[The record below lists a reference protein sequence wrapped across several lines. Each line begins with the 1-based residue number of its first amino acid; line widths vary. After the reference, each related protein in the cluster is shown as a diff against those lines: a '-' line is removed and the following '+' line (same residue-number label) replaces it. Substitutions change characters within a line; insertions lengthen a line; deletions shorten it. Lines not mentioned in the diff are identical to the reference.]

1 MGLSERIKFVASA
14 CYINVEK
21 QKDWANKD
29 YYLITYR
36 GCDGLE
42 VYYYPENRSLEYC
55 VPGDNSE
62 CPIRIPINELDSL
75 REFIYTLID
84 EDNDDYDFQHKL
96 DILDLSSKFDFKG
109 RKDNN
114 PDVGYV
120 IAIGNIKATIYFE
133 EDPKKNY
140 VDYTVENMGGKET
153 YLDTKDLELMQKL
166 IKWLNINEE

>member
-14 CYINVEK
+14 CYINVK
-21 QKDWANKD
+21 KTKDWAKRD
-29 YYLITYR
+29 YYIITYK

-42 VYYYPENRSLEYC
+42 AYYYPENRSLEYC

-75 REFIYTLID
+75 REFIHTLID
-84 EDNDDYDFQHKL
+84 ENEDDYDFQHKL

-109 RKDNN
+109 VIDNIN
-114 PDVGYV
+114 HGYV
-120 IAIGNIKATIYFE
+120 ISLDNYLRATIYINK
-133 EDPKKNY
+133 DPKLSN
-140 VDYTVENMGGKET
+140 VEYSLET
-153 YLDTKDLELMQKL
+153 DAPNPVIDPEDLELMQKL